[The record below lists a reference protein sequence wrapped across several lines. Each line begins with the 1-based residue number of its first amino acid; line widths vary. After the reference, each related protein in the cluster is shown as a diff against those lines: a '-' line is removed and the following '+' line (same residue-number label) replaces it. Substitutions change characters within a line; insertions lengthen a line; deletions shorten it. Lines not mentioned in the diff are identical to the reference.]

1 MERRG
6 LQGTCRVQLQL
17 SRHLQPVLLLGSN
30 DFTIPKYWLAN
41 ANLSLSPAS
50 GGPWTVTLWGR
61 NIFDKAYD
69 VTRNFFLP
77 SAEVAEAGEPTTVG
91 IRVSYK
97 Y

>member
-1 MERRG
+1 
-6 LQGTCRVQLQL
+6 
-17 SRHLQPVLLLGSN
+17 
-30 DFTIPKYWLAN
+30 
-41 ANLSLSPAS
+41 LSLSPAS